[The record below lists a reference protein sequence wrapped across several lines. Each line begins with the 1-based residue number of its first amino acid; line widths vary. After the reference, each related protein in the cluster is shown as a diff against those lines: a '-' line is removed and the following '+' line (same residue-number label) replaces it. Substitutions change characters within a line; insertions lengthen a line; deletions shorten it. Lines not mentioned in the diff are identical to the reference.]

1 LEYPIDDEEPFRHI
15 EAWEVKNIPTIAVG
29 NEDEYVSEMFA
40 KTKGVNSTHD
50 VTNQAHKVEYS
61 IVLYNGSTDTLRNIK
76 MLDTLDLKYFQLKT
90 TAYTGTNANKAGDFT
105 LSGANLVQ
113 VDFKENVLLPDKF
126 LVCAFSV
133 SLKDSIA
140 NKTKIENKAYFTFE
154 KGSKAKFSPSGYFH
168 TINDTLFKATPP
180 PLTTQLANVP
190 SDKANLINAVI
201 YPNPFSDKAIL
212 LIANEN
218 NIPLSKVKI
227 YNVAGICLETIP
239 IKGEKIIEIDRENL
253 NNGFYFL
260 TIFDEKGRG
269 LITRKFVVE

>member
-1 LEYPIDDEEPFRHI
+1 
-15 EAWEVKNIPTIAVG
+15 
-29 NEDEYVSEMFA
+29 
-40 KTKGVNSTHD
+40 
-50 VTNQAHKVEYS
+50 
-61 IVLYNGSTDTLRNIK
+61 
-76 MLDTLDLKYFQLKT
+76 
-90 TAYTGTNANKAGDFT
+90 
-105 LSGANLVQ
+105 
-113 VDFKENVLLPDKF
+113 
-126 LVCAFSV
+126 
-133 SLKDSIA
+133 
-140 NKTKIENKAYFTFE
+140 
-154 KGSKAKFSPSGYFH
+154 
-168 TINDTLFKATPP
+168 LFKATPP

-201 YPNPFSDKAIL
+201 YPNPFSSKAIL

-218 NIPLSKVKI
+218 NIPLGKVKI